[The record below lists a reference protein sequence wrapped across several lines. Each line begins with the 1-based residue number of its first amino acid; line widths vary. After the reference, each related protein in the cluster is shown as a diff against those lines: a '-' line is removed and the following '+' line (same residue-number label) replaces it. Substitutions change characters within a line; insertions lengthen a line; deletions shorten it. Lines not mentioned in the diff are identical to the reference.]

1 MKEARTMNIRVETNL
16 DEIKSTVVE
25 LNEQLKETRKL
36 LDFDS
41 DLLKIILMNY
51 LLKITDTDRN
61 RTASEIQSVP
71 EIAKVIAELDY

>member
-1 MKEARTMNIRVETNL
+1 MKEARTMSINVETNL
-16 DEIKSTVVE
+16 DEIKNTVLE

-71 EIAKVIAELDY
+71 EIAKVIAELD

>member
-1 MKEARTMNIRVETNL
+1 MKDARTMSVKVETNL
-16 DEIKSTVVE
+16 NEIKNTVVE

-71 EIAKVIAELDY
+71 EIAKVIAELD

>member
-16 DEIKSTVVE
+16 DEIKNTVVE

-71 EIAKVIAELDY
+71 EIAKVIADLD

>member
-71 EIAKVIAELDY
+71 EIAKVIADLD

>member
-1 MKEARTMNIRVETNL
+1 MKEARTMSINVETNL
-16 DEIKSTVVE
+16 DEIKNTVLE

-71 EIAKVIAELDY
+71 EIAKVIAGLD

>member
-71 EIAKVIAELDY
+71 EIAKVIAGLD

>member
-1 MKEARTMNIRVETNL
+1 MKEARKMNIRVETNL

-71 EIAKVIAELDY
+71 EIAKVIAELD

>member
-71 EIAKVIAELDY
+71 EIAKVIAELD

>member
-1 MKEARTMNIRVETNL
+1 MKEARTMNIRIETNL
-16 DEIKSTVVE
+16 DEIKNTVVE

-71 EIAKVIAELDY
+71 EIAKVIAELG

>member
-71 EIAKVIAELDY
+71 EIAKVIADLDQ

>member
-1 MKEARTMNIRVETNL
+1 MKEARTMSINVETNL
-16 DEIKSTVVE
+16 DEIKNTVVE

-71 EIAKVIAELDY
+71 EIAKVIAELG

>member
-16 DEIKSTVVE
+16 DEIKNTVVE

-71 EIAKVIAELDY
+71 EIAKVIAELG